1 MRFMMLCLLR
11 WLLTGLFV
19 LLSAASVGLIVYA
32 ILQLGLW
39 WPSLVGANRA
49 IGLLLA
55 ALTMLPFLIIFVNL
69 NWSKPLIKLVIV
81 FTILMRPLN
90 EAIDKLSSSN

>member
-1 MRFMMLCLLR
+1 M
-11 WLLTGLFV
+11 

-81 FTILMRPLN
+81 FTILMNPLN

>member
-1 MRFMMLCLLR
+1 M
-11 WLLTGLFV
+11 
-19 LLSAASVGLIVYA
+19 
-32 ILQLGLW
+32 QLGLW

-81 FTILMRPLN
+81 FTILMNPLN